1 VLTPFGNRYPYLFRF
16 KNEQDL
22 GGFIPVEYRGNIHK
36 IVENVNAPMEDGINA
51 YSRKPNSYTD
61 NFMEHKNVPLF
72 FKISVV
78 DFAEAWYARFIP
90 KIRQISKRRSNSYSK
105 SKSKTKS
112 KTRKSI

>member
-1 VLTPFGNRYPYLFRF
+1 
-16 KNEQDL
+16 
-22 GGFIPVEYRGNIHK
+22 
-36 IVENVNAPMEDGINA
+36 MEDGINA

-78 DFAEAWYARFIP
+78 DFATAWYSPIFIP
-90 KIRQISKRRSNSYSK
+90 KNRKISKRRSNSYSN
-105 SKSKTKS
+105 SKSKTKL